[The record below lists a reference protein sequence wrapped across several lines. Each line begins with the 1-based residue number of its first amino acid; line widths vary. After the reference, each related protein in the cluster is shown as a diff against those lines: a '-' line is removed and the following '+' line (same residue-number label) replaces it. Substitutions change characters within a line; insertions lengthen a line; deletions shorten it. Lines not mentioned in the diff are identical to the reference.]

1 MRRRS
6 ASRVARILWRPA
18 VNLNPQQNARANRES
33 KFRLKR
39 VFDLNRTSCSH
50 RLLFAAVPREESGDS
65 AFDDA
70 F

>member
-1 MRRRS
+1 MHRRS
-6 ASRVARILWRPA
+6 ASRVARILWQPA
-18 VNLNPQQNARANRES
+18 VSLNPQQNARANRVS

-50 RLLFAAVPREESGDS
+50 RLLFAAVACEESGNS

-70 F
+70 L